1 MFVKRTIIEC
11 TAIAALFSPAARAQT
26 PAHVVGGEPPAFEV
40 AVIKPSLP
48 MAQAMP
54 LLREGKL
61 KVGISIDKARVDM
74 GFVTIT
80 DLIVEAYKVKP
91 HQISGPDWLSMERF
105 DVQAKLPDGAAEEQ
119 VPQMLRTML
128 ADRFGLR
135 AHTESRER
143 SAYGLVIGKNGPKLQ
158 PSTLPPDPEPEKG
171 LATLTPSAGGTV
183 TSSGGPA
190 GPTRMTMGRTGIQMV
205 MLKAKISA
213 LADVLTSI
221 LGKPVVDR
229 TGLTGYYQIALD
241 IPQEDVQNVA
251 RALGMGG
258 PSAAAG
264 VPTDPGGSSLFQAV
278 EQFGL
283 RLDSRREQIDTLIVD
298 HIEKLPTAN

>member
-1 MFVKRTIIEC
+1 MCLKRVLVEC
-11 TAIAALFSPAARAQT
+11 AAIVALGIPANAPAQS
-26 PAHVVGGEPPAFEV
+26 PAFEV

-48 MAQAMP
+48 MAQAVP

-61 KVGISIDKARVDM
+61 KVGMNVDKARVDM
-74 GFVTIT
+74 GFVTIA

-105 DVQAKLPDGAAEEQ
+105 DVQAKLPDGATEDQ
-119 VPQMLRTML
+119 VPQMLRTLL
-128 ADRFGLR
+128 AERFGMK

-143 SAYGLVIGKNGPKLQ
+143 SAYALVVGKNGAKLQ
-158 PSTLPPDPEPEKG
+158 PSTLPPDPEPAKG
-171 LATLTPSAGGTV
+171 LTTLTPSAGGTV

-190 GPTRMTMGRTGIQMV
+190 GPTRMTMGPNGVQMV

-213 LADVLTSI
+213 FADMLTSI
-221 LGKPVVDR
+221 LGKPLVDR

-241 IPQEDVQNVA
+241 IPQEDLQNVA

-258 PSAAAG
+258 PAAAAG
-264 VPTDPGGSSLFQAV
+264 VPTDPGGSSMFQAL

-283 RLDSRREQIDTLIVD
+283 RLDSRKEQIDTLIVD
-298 HIEKLPTAN
+298 HIEKMPTAN

>member
-1 MFVKRTIIEC
+1 MSVKRTIVEC
-11 TAIAALFSPAARAQT
+11 AAMMALLALLSSAASAQT
-26 PAHVVGGEPPAFEV
+26 PPAPAFEV

-48 MAQAMP
+48 MAEALP

-61 KVGISIDKARVDM
+61 KAGVSIDRARVDM
-74 GFVTIT
+74 GFVTLT
-80 DLIVEAYKVKP
+80 DLIVEAWQVKP

-105 DVQAKLPDGAAEEQ
+105 DIQAKLPEDATEND
-119 VPQMLRTML
+119 VPQMLRILL
-128 ADRFGLR
+128 ADRFGIR
-135 AHTESRER
+135 THTESRAV
-143 SAYGLVIGKNGPKLQ
+143 SAYALIVGKNGAKLQ
-158 PSTLPPDPEPEKG
+158 PSTLPPDPEPAQG
-171 LATLTPSAGGTV
+171 LATLAPSAGGTV

-190 GPTRMTMGRTGIQMV
+190 GPTRMTMGPNGVQMV

-229 TGLTGYYQIALD
+229 TGLTGYYQIPLD
-241 IPQEDVQNVA
+241 IPQEDMRNVA

-258 PSAAAG
+258 PASTVG

-283 RLDSRREQIDTLIVD
+283 RLDSRKEQIETLVID